1 MAVGL
6 QMPDVAER
14 FDRAYF
20 DRFYRHP
27 ETRAASVQDA
37 EIEAQFVAAFLRH
50 LRVDVRQIV
59 DVGCGLGRML
69 NALAKLFPKAAVRG
83 VDSSDYLC
91 RTYGWECAALPDF
104 APRRPFDLVVC
115 QDVLAYLDA
124 PEASAAINTF
134 GRIARE
140 ALYFGVLAEEDLALC
155 DPARTD
161 TDVYLRPASWYRR
174 RLARHF
180 EPVGGG
186 LWLKKPVDAVIWTLD
201 RV

>member
-1 MAVGL
+1 
-6 QMPDVAER
+6 MPELAER

-27 ETRAASVQDA
+27 ETRAASVHDA
-37 EIEAQFVAAFLRH
+37 EIEARFVAAFLRH
-50 LRVDVRQIV
+50 LRVEVRQIV

-69 NALAKLFPKAAVRG
+69 NALAKLFPKAVVRG

-91 RTYGWECAALPDF
+91 RTYGWERAALPDF

-115 QDVLAYLDA
+115 QDVLAYLDESDA
-124 PEASAAINTF
+124 AAAIGTL

-161 TDVYLRPASWYRR
+161 TDVYLRTASWYRR

>member
-1 MAVGL
+1 MNDA
-6 QMPDVAER
+6 ATR
-14 FDRAYF
+14 FDKAYF

-27 ETRAASVQDA
+27 ETRAASAHDA
-37 EIEAQFVAAFLRH
+37 EIEAHFVAAFLRH
-50 LRVDVRQIV
+50 LRVEVRRVV

-69 NALAKLFPKAAVRG
+69 NALDELFPKASVRG

-91 RTYGWECAALPDF
+91 RTYGWERAALPDF
-104 APRRPFDLVVC
+104 APRRRFDLVVC

-124 PEASAAINTF
+124 PEAAAAIGTL
-134 GRIARE
+134 GGITRK
-140 ALYFGVLAEEDLALC
+140 ALYFGALAEEDLALC

-186 LWLKKPVDAVIWTLD
+186 LWLRKPVDAVIWTLD